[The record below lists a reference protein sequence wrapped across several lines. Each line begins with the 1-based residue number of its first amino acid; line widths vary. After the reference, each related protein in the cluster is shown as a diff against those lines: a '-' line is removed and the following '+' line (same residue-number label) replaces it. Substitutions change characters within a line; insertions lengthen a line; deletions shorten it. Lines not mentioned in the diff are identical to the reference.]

1 MRIHIFKIAFS
12 DLKEAPIKGL
22 GKFKSNISTCFPFG
36 IGKSYIK
43 GPKIENFSR
52 ILEIVSFETKKRR
65 KKKNKIGIKNKFD
78 KSNKAF

>member
-1 MRIHIFKIAFS
+1 MRIHMDIIAFS

-22 GKFKSNISTCFPFG
+22 GNFKSNISTWLPSG

-52 ILEIVSFETKKRR
+52 LLSPITTAVSKSFLFI
-65 KKKNKIGIKNKFD
+65 KKN
-78 KSNKAF
+78 